1 MKKMFALLL
10 ALCLALAAVSALAEE
25 DEFGYY
31 PDENPESKPFV
42 STWIA
47 ENGDWRIEMYG
58 EDGGIKP
65 YIVHKLGDNKE
76 DIWEYATA
84 LNPEKTALTAVPFGM
99 HYQQDTVSGNW
110 DVNYYEDGDA
120 VFTLNEN
127 GQLLWN
133 DLKED
138 AGKGLAFDKIG
149 NFFGGRWMKGD
160 VEVIFYDWYDGE
172 YDIRCYQ
179 YGENDAILA
188 DAILKGV
195 YDPAADTITAEGFFD
210 PDAPFTVTFSY
221 DEENNVVW
229 TENGESTVLEYSN
242 HSY

>member
-84 LNPEKTALTAVPFGM
+84 LNPEKTALTAVPFGL

-110 DVNYYEDGDA
+110 DMNYYEDGDA

-138 AGKGLAFDKIG
+138 AGKGLAFDRIG

-195 YDPAADTITAEGFFD
+195 YDPATDTITAEGFFD

-221 DEENNVVW
+221 DEKNNVVW